1 MLVTKLSKTSL
12 AAAVFAVV
20 LQPCIVRAQTR
31 SRSPRIGS
39 TRSVRTVARGRT
51 RSRGRSPLST
61 SLSTPS
67 PTSAFGEG
75 PFTKGLFA
83 DPPGTGLR
91 DRANVR
97 TPDRAI
103 TDPDFSTAPKALET
117 LPIPSV
123 DVSAYVADETAAIAL
138 GKALFWD
145 QQMGSD
151 GIVACATC
159 HFSFGV
165 DARTKN
171 TVAPGGFASAQSP
184 DFDDDAFYG
193 PNKDLSSEMFPFHAK
208 VDPLKRTIDFP
219 DDENLEGENEDPNDH
234 EENIL
239 RNNNDVVGSQGI
251 SRRLFK
257 SLIKAGSGFAAV
269 EKGRKENKKNGGV
282 SEETK
287 LFKEGKT
294 IHRAVTGRNAPT
306 TYGAAFHRYLLWDGR
321 ANDKFNGVSEHG
333 DADADAKVW
342 FSSGEGNAEQVS
354 ISIDNA
360 ALASQAV
367 GPVLDTIETSFIGR
381 TFSDVGKKM
390 LTLTPLAGQ
399 EVHPEDSVLGN
410 SYLSGKSY
418 ADLVRE
424 AFKPEWYQAGP
435 VGEGAYTQMEEN
447 FSLFWGI
454 SIMLYERTL
463 IPDNTKYDAFART
476 GFRRG
481 FTEQEKEGL
490 SIFLNEGKCVN
501 CHEGPFFAGA
511 TFEEESVEEMQ
522 MQFGNDIK
530 VYDSGFYNIG
540 VTPTAEDIGRGGLS
554 ALGDPLSDTLES
566 GVDPERA
573 AVNGSFKS
581 NTLRNIE
588 YTGPYMHNGS
598 MKSLHEVIQFYARG
612 GNHANEKD
620 RSPDVNGVKI
630 LREDPSKID
639 SLVAFL
645 HTLTDDDAVIS
656 AAPFDH
662 PSLMVP
668 NGKDAQGNDILVY
681 MEPTGKNGL
690 PGDRQIREFDEIL
703 ADGGL
708 TTESHKGPLED

>member
-1 MLVTKLSKTSL
+1 MLVTRFSKTLLTVATLAVAVQPSL
-12 AAAVFAVV
+12 I
-20 LQPCIVRAQTR
+20 QAQVR
-31 SRSPRIGS
+31 SRSSRLGTTRISRTDTRASQTIRPTGTASMPASNIGQGS
-39 TRSVRTVARGRT
+39 FS
-51 RSRGRSPLST
+51 S
-61 SLSTPS
+61 
-67 PTSAFGEG
+67 
-75 PFTKGLFA
+75 GLFA
-83 DPPGTGLR
+83 DQLESGLR
-91 DRANVR
+91 TRTRVR
-97 TPDRAI
+97 TADNVIRTPE
-103 TDPDFSTAPKALET
+103 FSTAPKALET
-117 LPIPSV
+117 LTLPPV
-123 DVSAYVADETAAIAL
+123 DVSEYVADQTAAVAL

-151 GIVACATC
+151 GLVACATC

-165 DARTKN
+165 DARTQN

-184 DFDDDAFYG
+184 NFDDDAFYG
-193 PNKDLSSEMFPFHAK
+193 PNKKLSPDMFPFHQK

-234 EENIL
+234 ESNIL

-257 SLIKAGSGFAAV
+257 SLVKAGSGFASV
-269 EKGRKENKKNGGV
+269 ERGKKENKKNGGV
-282 SEETK
+282 SPETK
-287 LFKEGKT
+287 LFKEKKV

-321 ANDKFNGVSEHG
+321 ADDKFNGVSEHG
-333 DADADAKVW
+333 EADADAKVW
-342 FSSGEGNAEQVS
+342 FSPAVGQAEQIR
-354 ISIDNA
+354 ISIENA

-367 GPVLDTIETSFIGR
+367 GPPLDTIETSFIGR
-381 TFSDVGKKM
+381 TFADLGTKM
-390 LTLTPLAGQ
+390 LTLTPLADQ
-399 EVHPEDSVLGN
+399 VVHPEDSVLGN
-410 SYLSGKSY
+410 SYLAGKTY
-418 ADLVRE
+418 ADLVRD
-424 AFKPEWYQAGP
+424 AFKAEWYQAGP
-435 VGEGAYTQMEEN
+435 VGDGSHTQMEEN

-463 IPDNTKYDAFART
+463 IPDNTKYDAFARS

-511 TFEEESVEEMQ
+511 TFEEDSVEEMQ
-522 MQFGNDIK
+522 MQFGNEIK

-540 VTPTAEDIGRGGLS
+540 VTPTAEDIGRGGVS

-566 GVDPERA
+566 GVDPQRA
-573 AVNGSFKS
+573 AVDGSFKS

-598 MKSLHEVIQFYARG
+598 MKSLREVIEFYARG
-612 GNHANEKD
+612 GNHANEKN

-630 LREDPSKID
+630 LREDPTKID
-639 SLVAFL
+639 SLIAFL

-662 PSLMVP
+662 PSLNVP
-668 NGKDAQGNDILVY
+668 NGKDSAGNDILIY

-690 PGDRQIREFDEIL
+690 SGDRQIREFDEIL
-703 ADGGL
+703 AEGGL
-708 TTESHKGPLED
+708 TTENHKGPLED

>member
-1 MLVTKLSKTSL
+1 MLVTRFSKTLLTVATLAVAVQPSL
-12 AAAVFAVV
+12 I
-20 LQPCIVRAQTR
+20 QAQVR
-31 SRSPRIGS
+31 SRSSRLGTTRISRTDTRASQTIRPTGTASMPASNIGQGS
-39 TRSVRTVARGRT
+39 FS
-51 RSRGRSPLST
+51 S
-61 SLSTPS
+61 
-67 PTSAFGEG
+67 
-75 PFTKGLFA
+75 GLFA
-83 DPPGTGLR
+83 DQLESGLR
-91 DRANVR
+91 TRTRVR
-97 TPDRAI
+97 TADNVISTPE
-103 TDPDFSTAPKALET
+103 FSTAPKALET
-117 LPIPSV
+117 LTLPPV
-123 DVSAYVADETAAIAL
+123 DVSEYVADQTAAVAL

-151 GIVACATC
+151 GLVACATC

-165 DARTKN
+165 DARTQN

-184 DFDDDAFYG
+184 NFDDDAFYG
-193 PNKDLSSEMFPFHAK
+193 PNKKLSPDMFPFHQK

-234 EENIL
+234 ESNIL

-257 SLIKAGSGFAAV
+257 SLVKAGSGFASV
-269 EKGRKENKKNGGV
+269 ERGKKENKKNGGV
-282 SEETK
+282 SPETK
-287 LFKEGKT
+287 LFKEKKV

-321 ANDKFNGVSEHG
+321 ADDKFNGVSEHG
-333 DADADAKVW
+333 EADADAKVW
-342 FSSGEGNAEQVS
+342 FSPAVGQAEQIR
-354 ISIDNA
+354 ISIENA

-367 GPVLDTIETSFIGR
+367 GPPLDTIETSFIGR
-381 TFSDVGKKM
+381 TFADLGTKM
-390 LTLTPLAGQ
+390 LTLTPLADQ
-399 EVHPEDSVLGN
+399 VVHPEDSVLGN
-410 SYLSGKSY
+410 SYLAGKTY
-418 ADLVRE
+418 ADLVRD
-424 AFKPEWYQAGP
+424 AFKAEWYQAGP
-435 VGEGAYTQMEEN
+435 VGDGSHTQMEEN

-463 IPDNTKYDAFART
+463 IPDNTKYDAFARS

-511 TFEEESVEEMQ
+511 TFEEDSVEEMQ
-522 MQFGNDIK
+522 MQFGNEIK

-540 VTPTAEDIGRGGLS
+540 VTPTAEDIGRGGVS

-566 GVDPERA
+566 GVDPQRA
-573 AVNGSFKS
+573 AVDGSFKS

-598 MKSLHEVIQFYARG
+598 MKSLREVIEFYARG
-612 GNHANEKD
+612 GNHANEKN

-630 LREDPSKID
+630 LREDPTKID
-639 SLVAFL
+639 SLIAFL

-662 PSLMVP
+662 PSLNVP
-668 NGKDAQGNDILVY
+668 NGKDSAGNDILIY

-690 PGDRQIREFDEIL
+690 SGDRQIREFDEIL
-703 ADGGL
+703 AEGGL
-708 TTESHKGPLED
+708 TTENHKGPLED

>member
-1 MLVTKLSKTSL
+1 MLVTRFSKFTL
-12 AAAVFAVV
+12 IAATFAVAIQPSL
-20 LQPCIVRAQTR
+20 LQAQTR
-31 SRSPRIGS
+31 SRSPRIRTS
-39 TRSVRTVARGRT
+39 RINPSQQQSATPTNVESPAKRPATAASSVIGQ
-51 RSRGRSPLST
+51 G
-61 SLSTPS
+61 
-67 PTSAFGEG
+67 AFSS
-75 PFTKGLFA
+75 GLFA
-83 DPPGTGLR
+83 DQPESGLR
-91 DRANVR
+91 ARARVR
-97 TPDRAI
+97 TPNRVI
-103 TDPDFSTAPKALET
+103 TQPDFSTAPKALET
-117 LPIPSV
+117 LPLPPL
-123 DVSAYVADETAAIAL
+123 DLSAYVADETAALAL

-165 DARTKN
+165 DARTRN

-193 PNKDLSSEMFPFHAK
+193 PNKNLSPEMFPFHQK
-208 VDPLKRTIDFP
+208 IDPLKRTIDFP
-219 DDENLEGENEDPNDH
+219 DDENLEGENEYASDH
-234 EENIL
+234 EDNIL

-257 SLIKAGSGFAAV
+257 SLIKAGSGFASV
-269 EKGRKENKKNGGV
+269 ERGKKENKKNGGV
-282 SEETK
+282 SNETK
-287 LFKEGKT
+287 LFKEKRT

-321 ANDKFNGVSEHG
+321 ADDKFNGVSEHG
-333 DADADAKVW
+333 ESDTDAKVW
-342 FSSGEGNAEQVS
+342 YSSSVGQAEKIS

-367 GPVLDTIETSFIGR
+367 GPPLDTIETSFIGR
-381 TFSDVGKKM
+381 TFADLGTKM
-390 LTLTPLAGQ
+390 LTLNPLADQ
-399 EVHPEDSVLGN
+399 VIHPEDSVLGG
-410 SYLSGKSY
+410 SYLAGKTY
-418 ADLVRE
+418 ADLVRD
-424 AFKPEWYQAGP
+424 AFKAEWYQAGP
-435 VGEGAYTQMEEN
+435 VGDGSHTQMEEN
-447 FSLFWGI
+447 FSLFWGV
-454 SIMLYERTL
+454 SIMLYERSL
-463 IPDNTKYDAFART
+463 IPDNTKYDAFARS

-522 MQFGNDIK
+522 MQFGNVVK

-540 VTPTAEDIGRGGLS
+540 VTPTREDIGRGGVS
-554 ALGDPLSDTLES
+554 ALGDPLSDTRKS
-566 GVDPERA
+566 GVTPEIA
-573 AVNGSFKS
+573 AVDGSFKS

-588 YTGPYMHNGS
+588 YTGPYMHNRS
-598 MKSLHEVIQFYARG
+598 MKSLREVIEFYARG
-612 GNHANEKD
+612 GNHANKKN

-639 SLVAFL
+639 SLIAFL
-645 HTLTDDDAVIS
+645 HTLTDEDAVIS

-662 PSLMVP
+662 PSFKVP
-668 NGKDAQGNDILVY
+668 NGKDAQGKDIMVE

-690 PGDRQIREFDEIL
+690 PGNRQIREFDEIL
-703 ADGGL
+703 AEGGL
-708 TTESHKGPLED
+708 TSDNHKGPLEE